1 LRIGLVIEMENGQ
14 SIPDW
19 GEDGQCVKKA
29 NRIRSSGNAD
39 KSLAIVPRV
48 IFQVVPLEETVQ
60 GFNEAMKAGGRFILS
75 VH

>member
-1 LRIGLVIEMENGQ
+1 
-14 SIPDW
+14 
-19 GEDGQCVKKA
+19 VKKA